1 MSKIIFFD
9 VDGTLVNFSCKM
21 PESTRTALELLHK
34 NGHKLVVSTGRSKS
48 EVYPWLLSMD
58 WDGLICGAGAY
69 VEWNKKEIYAKY
81 MSDRM
86 VEIIVEY
93 IESRGGTYILEGSY
107 AIWERDILADKNRA
121 FIEEWIKASNGNGI
135 DAPIPK
141 ARLFSQLSEVS
152 HIHKLNFHGMDM
164 DAAVMENELN
174 RLLSGE
180 GLGNVKAIRFNNG
193 NVFVTSGEITIEG
206 IHKSFGIDMLLKAS
220 GFDTCDSVAFGDSLN
235 DYEMIKNS
243 GTGIAMGNA
252 CDALKEAA
260 DMVTSSIDEDGIYN
274 AVKRLGLI
282 RNDNII

>member
-9 VDGTLVNFSCKM
+9 VDGTLVNFSCRM

-34 NGHKLVVSTGRSKS
+34 NGHKLVISTGRSKS

-86 VEIIVEY
+86 VELIVDY
-93 IESRGGTYILEGSY
+93 IEGKGGTYILEGSSD
-107 AIWERDILADKNRA
+107 IWERDVLVKKNRTL
-121 FIEEWIKASNGNGI
+121 IDEWIKSSNGNGV

-141 ARLFSQLSEVS
+141 ARLFSHISEVN
-152 HIHKLNFHGMDM
+152 HIHKLNFHGIDM
-164 DAAVMENELN
+164 DAAVMEKEINS
-174 RLLSGE
+174 LLSCE
-180 GLGNVKAIRFNNG
+180 ELGTIKAIRFNNG
-193 NVFVTSGEITIEG
+193 NVFVTSGEITMEG

-220 GFDTCDSVAFGDSLN
+220 GFDASESIAFGDSLN
-235 DYEMIKNS
+235 DYEMIKNA

-252 CDALKEAA
+252 CDLLKEAA
-260 DMVTSSIDEDGIYN
+260 DMVTSHIDEDGIYN

-282 RNDNII
+282 KQEE